1 MRLLDVVFPEGLESI
16 GENAFS
22 SCYTM
27 ENINLPETV
36 KTIGEGAFDG
46 CEGVVVMSLP
56 GSITTIPRNAFSYM
70 VYLEELTIGEGTK
83 TIDQMAFINCESLT
97 KLTLPSTLES
107 IGYAAFA
114 YNMLTEVD
122 CKAVTPPAC
131 DNTSF
136 AGWDS
141 DVPQDCLLYVPQG
154 AKAEYEKADVWKEFM
169 IKESETSGIES
180 ETAAGATET
189 ARYGID
195 GRKLAKPARGINII
209 RMSDG
214 TAKKVINR

>member
-1 MRLLDVVFPEGLESI
+1 
-16 GENAFS
+16 
-22 SCYTM
+22 
-27 ENINLPETV
+27 
-36 KTIGEGAFDG
+36 
-46 CEGVVVMSLP
+46 MSLP

-114 YNMLTEVD
+114 YNMLTEVN

-214 TAKKVINR
+214 TARKVINR